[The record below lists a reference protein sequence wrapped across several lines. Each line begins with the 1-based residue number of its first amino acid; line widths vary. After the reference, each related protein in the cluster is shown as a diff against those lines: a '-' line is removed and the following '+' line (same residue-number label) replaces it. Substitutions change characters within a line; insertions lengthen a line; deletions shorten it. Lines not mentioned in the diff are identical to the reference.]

1 MCIIL
6 NNTQGQNPR
15 GQNLRQASGEE
26 LLLLAVLGSA
36 NLKPQIDNELD
47 RRARA
52 GTAGGRGVVP
62 HPAAIYAGHA
72 A

>member
-6 NNTQGQNPR
+6 NNTN

-26 LLLLAVLGSA
+26 LLLLAVLGHA
-36 NLKPQIDNELD
+36 HLKPQIDSELD
-47 RRARA
+47 RRART
-52 GTAGGRGVVP
+52 GVAGGRGVVP
-62 HPAAIYAGHA
+62 HPTPIYSGYAGYA